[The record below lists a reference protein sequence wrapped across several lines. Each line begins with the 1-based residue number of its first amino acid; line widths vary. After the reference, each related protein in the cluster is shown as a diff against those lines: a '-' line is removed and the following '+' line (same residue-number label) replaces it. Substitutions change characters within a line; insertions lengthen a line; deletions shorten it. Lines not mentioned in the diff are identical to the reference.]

1 MSDIATL
8 VLAGGVRCQGVAIPP
23 SGRQCFVFVAEA
35 EWRAALVNTSAAI
48 PLMSSASSSR
58 PRPPHRTSRSA
69 RSRDG
74 RDSFPV
80 STAFT
85 GYGSLIHGKLG
96 IAILKT
102 YFLENII

>member
-58 PRPPHRTSRSA
+58 PR
-69 RSRDG
+69 
-74 RDSFPV
+74 
-80 STAFT
+80 
-85 GYGSLIHGKLG
+85 LIASSD
-96 IAILKT
+96 IAIRTQQQGRKGL
-102 YFLENII
+102 FSCL